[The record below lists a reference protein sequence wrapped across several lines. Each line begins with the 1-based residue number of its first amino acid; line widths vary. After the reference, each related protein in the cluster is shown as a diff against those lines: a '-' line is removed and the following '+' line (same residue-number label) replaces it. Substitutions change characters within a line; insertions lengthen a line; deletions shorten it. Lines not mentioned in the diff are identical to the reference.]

1 MRPTRP
7 AKNYLIDDLF
17 SIDMDSSEDIAAAVF
32 WDHKRCPPPPG
43 MSGAIFAS
51 RIRDE
56 MCAHSANRFAL
67 FKVYTT
73 VTDPIP
79 EPFKTEL
86 KDSGAQI
93 CEGDGLTADK
103 IRRTVDILTW
113 ALTVTHPVA
122 VLFITDDP
130 DFASLLSALGNKR
143 CTVSLL
149 LHPNARSSVLVDHAA
164 NVLDWNQVFNRESN
178 HHTGAEALID
188 LSSDDREMPRSTS
201 QAGPTPSQAPRRI
214 DLPAPNHHPLAIL
227 QHPLLGSPSRPQHSG
242 SPQQDTTPSSS
253 GTARAGIAGPSDQ
266 PAVEQIRPSTSP
278 PNQPLRSPELFK
290 HLVDV
295 LTELNAQTSREWHAW
310 GTVGD
315 LLNQRDPDV
324 YQRLGL
330 GFRRFKPY
338 IGVASKEAN
347 IVSIKEPRG
356 GDGEVSLN
364 AREVWNVAA
373 Y

>member
-7 AKNYLIDDLF
+7 TKNHLIDDPF
-17 SIDMDSSEDIAAAVF
+17 SIDMDSSEDIVVAAF
-32 WDHKRCPPPPG
+32 WDYQRCPPPTG

-86 KDSGAQI
+86 QNSGAQI

-113 ALTVTHPVA
+113 ALTVTHSVA
-122 VLFITDDP
+122 VLFISDDP
-130 DFASLLSALGNKR
+130 DFASLLSALGNRR

-164 NVLDWNQVFNRESN
+164 NVLDWDQVFNRESS
-178 HHTGAEALID
+178 HDPGVELLID
-188 LSSDDREMPRSTS
+188 LSSNDREMPCSIS
-201 QAGPTPSQAPRRI
+201 QDEPTPSQAPRRI
-214 DLPAPNHHPLAIL
+214 ELPAPNHNPLAIL
-227 QHPLLGSPSRPQHSG
+227 QHPLLSSTSRPQHEG

-253 GTARAGIAGPSDQ
+253 GTARPEIAGPSGQ

-278 PNQPLRSPELFK
+278 PNQPLRSFELFK

-310 GTVGD
+310 GTVSN
-315 LLNQRDPDV
+315 LLVERDPDV
-324 YQRLGL
+324 YQKL

-338 IGVASKEAN
+338 IGIASKEAN